1 MTTEARD
8 VRLELNNEDSF
19 FPNDD
24 SVLSLNN
31 SSGPEYFP
39 TPEKGHQLVSINNLI
54 KSIHGRDVSPIR
66 AQLHSPIKDV
76 SQSTTRYYKR
86 KSIQTCMTALECIAP
101 GQSSELFQ
109 LISNDKGENTAVPH
123 ENEIVQKL
131 VTLYQE
137 TNSRTTR
144 LEILSIFAQD
154 YTKSELSQMIPGIT
168 TWHVDE
174 ARKHA
179 ALYGAGTT
187 KDIPKAHRAVMNPA
201 KVDHFIDFISQ
212 PHFLQDVAF
221 GTRTVTL
228 STGKA
233 MEIPNVIRTVTSTR
247 LVNLYIATCK
257 ENDFEHLGRSSLFS
271 ILQVLVS
278 ELSAS
283 YCTSNYL
290 R

>member
-1 MTTEARD
+1 M
-8 VRLELNNEDSF
+8 
-19 FPNDD
+19 
-24 SVLSLNN
+24 
-31 SSGPEYFP
+31 
-39 TPEKGHQLVSINNLI
+39 
-54 KSIHGRDVSPIR
+54 
-66 AQLHSPIKDV
+66 
-76 SQSTTRYYKR
+76 
-86 KSIQTCMTALECIAP
+86 
-101 GQSSELFQ
+101 
-109 LISNDKGENTAVPH
+109 NT
-123 ENEIVQKL
+123 
-131 VTLYQE
+131 
-137 TNSRTTR
+137 
-144 LEILSIFAQD
+144 
-154 YTKSELSQMIPGIT
+154 
-168 TWHVDE
+168 
-174 ARKHA
+174 
-179 ALYGAGTT
+179 
-187 KDIPKAHRAVMNPA
+187 A

-247 LVNLYIATCK
+247 LVNLYIAMCK